1 MSNPLRIFNK
11 VLAATAILLAVAAI
25 YFVLKL
31 DRIERELQKTQ
42 FQLDSLYSSYHILH
56 TGATQSAGLLRAM
69 SNDNILHVRLDGMP
83 IAPDASAYIYWNPEN
98 GQVYVNPAGLPAL
111 EKNEYY
117 QVWAFKG
124 NDAVSLGV
132 LDMNKSPYLIQR
144 MRDVKEADEFAI
156 IRVEEGEKSRPML
169 ENMVVATQ

>member
-42 FQLDSLYSSYHILH
+42 YQLDSLYASYQILH

-69 SNDNILHVRLDGMP
+69 SNENILHVRLDGMP

-111 EKNEYY
+111 EQNEYY

-132 LDMNKSPYLIQR
+132 LDLSLIH
-144 MRDVKEADEFAI
+144 I
-156 IRVEEGEKSRPML
+156 
-169 ENMVVATQ
+169 

>member
-11 VLAATAILLAVAAI
+11 VLAVTAIFLAVAAI

-31 DRIERELQKTQ
+31 DRVERKLQQTRY
-42 FQLDSLYSSYHILH
+42 QLDSLYTNYQILH
-56 TGATQSAGLLRAM
+56 TSASQSAGLLRAM
-69 SNDNILHVRLDGMP
+69 SNNDIQHIRLEGMP
-83 IAPDASAYIYWNPEN
+83 IASEASAYIYWNPEN
-98 GQVYVNPAGLPAL
+98 GQVYVNPAGLPSL

-124 NDAVSLGV
+124 NNAISLGV
-132 LDMNKSPYLIQR
+132 IDMNKAPYLIQR
-144 MRDVKEADEFAI
+144 MRDVKDADDFAI